1 MLRVCVDVNGRPIS
15 QIAIVNMTQT
25 QSGVNQ
31 YEVYECSGVSSGESV
46 IEVGEYLCEVDHLYE
61 DGAAKLIELVMAELE
76 SLPE

>member
-15 QIAIVNMTQT
+15 QIAIVNVTQT
-25 QSGVNQ
+25 QSGENR
-31 YEVYECSGVSSGESV
+31 YEVYDCSAVSAGDSV
-46 IEVGEYLCEVDHLYE
+46 VEVGEYLCEVDHLYE